1 MATTRRT
8 ALATGAGRNIG
19 RACVLQLAR
28 MGYDVVIN
36 GSSDRKACESVAK
49 EAAALGVEALVVM
62 ADVGSPEECRRMAQE
77 AIAKFGA
84 VDVLVNNAALR
95 PAKPFLEMSEADWR
109 RVISVD
115 LDAAVW
121 LSQACLPGMVKK
133 GWGRIVNF
141 TGMNA
146 MHGYAGRAPVSVAK
160 HGVWGLTKALGKEFG
175 PKGITVNA
183 ISPGP
188 ISADVEDDDES
199 NHHRLETMAKV
210 PLGRMGTPAEVGFRA
225 RPAGL
230 RWRCLREL
238 PDDPGERR
246 RSDLTRISD
255 SSPRSG
261 RDWVRGLRMAPPRVA
276 PSPSLSP

>member
-1 MATTRRT
+1 MAASRRT
-8 ALATGAGRNIG
+8 ALVTGAGRNIG
-19 RACVLQLAR
+19 RACALELAK
-28 MGYDVVIN
+28 MGYNVVVN
-36 GSSDRKACESVAK
+36 GSADRKACESVAR
-49 EAAALGVEALVVM
+49 EVAACGVDAMVAM
-62 ADVGSPEECRRMAQE
+62 ADVGSAAECRRMAGE

-84 VDVLVNNAALR
+84 IDVLVNNAALR
-95 PAKPFLEMSEADWR
+95 PAKPFLDMSEADWH

-121 LSQACLPGMVKK
+121 LSQACLPGMVEK

-188 ISADVEDDDES
+188 IAADVEEDDES
-199 NHHRLETMAKV
+199 NHHRRETMAKV
-210 PLGRMGTPAEVGFRA
+210 PLGRMGTPGEIGAVLGLLVSDGGAYVNAQMLQVNGGAE
-225 RPAGL
+225 
-230 RWRCLREL
+230 
-238 PDDPGERR
+238 
-246 RSDLTRISD
+246 T
-255 SSPRSG
+255 
-261 RDWVRGLRMAPPRVA
+261 
-276 PSPSLSP
+276 

>member
-8 ALATGAGRNIG
+8 ALVTGAGRNIG
-19 RACVLQLAR
+19 RACVLELAR

-36 GSSDRKACESVAK
+36 GSSDRKACESVSK
-49 EAAALGVEALVVM
+49 EAAALGVETLVVM
-62 ADVGSPEECRRMAQE
+62 ADVGSPEECRRMARE
-77 AIAKFGA
+77 AIAKFGS
-84 VDVLVNNAALR
+84 
-95 PAKPFLEMSEADWR
+95 SEADWR

-188 ISADVEDDDES
+188 ISADVEEDDES

-210 PLGRMGTPAEVGFRA
+210 PLGRMGTPAEIGSVL
-225 RPAGL
+225 GL
-230 RWRCLREL
+230 LV
-238 PDDPGERR
+238 
-246 RSDLTRISD
+246 SDGGAYVNCQMIQVNGGGQT
-255 SSPRSG
+255 
-261 RDWVRGLRMAPPRVA
+261 
-276 PSPSLSP
+276 